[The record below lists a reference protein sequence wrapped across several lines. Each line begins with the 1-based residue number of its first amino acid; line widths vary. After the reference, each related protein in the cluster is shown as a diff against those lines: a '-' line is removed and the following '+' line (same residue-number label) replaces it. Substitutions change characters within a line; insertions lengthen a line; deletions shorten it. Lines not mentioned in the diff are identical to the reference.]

1 MQTYAITITI
11 VIIIIIIIIIIITS
25 HGLGAHEQR
34 GQLFSL
40 CRNPN
45 GQLRSVQE
53 VGNEGQSSTIRKK
66 KVYIMKKHVKY
77 IYNLEILHNYTPYK
91 HLAFKIVIGFHL
103 ISYTDQFISII
114 KVRYTF
120 ITKII
125 SII

>member
-11 VIIIIIIIIIIITS
+11 VFIIIIMIIPIIIIIIIIIIIVIIITS

-66 KVYIMKKHVKY
+66 KVYIMKKHVKF
-77 IYNLEILHNYTPYK
+77 IYNLGILHIHPSRD
-91 HLAFKIVIGFHL
+91 LSIKIVIGVTKYL
-103 ISYTDQFISII
+103 IPINLFL
-114 KVRYTF
+114 
-120 ITKII
+120 
-125 SII
+125 